1 MKLTGNTLLITG
13 GGTGIGLALAGALL
27 KEGNKVLICGRRENK
42 LREAQEQFP
51 NLQIKACDLTQE
63 KDRRILG
70 DWAVSNGVNILVNN
84 AGMQREV
91 NFKHGIEPLE
101 EGDNEIRCNLEGPVY
116 LTALLT
122 PHLMIQEEA
131 AIVNVSSGL
140 GFVPLAIMPL
150 YCATKAAL
158 HSFSIS
164 LRRQLAGT
172 AVKVFEV
179 IPPTVNTELDRGARA
194 KRGQKDLGIP
204 ASQVAAEVLKGLSE
218 DHWEIPVGQGAGL
231 MGAAKGD
238 FEQAF
243 NRMNGNFVF

>member
-1 MKLTGNTLLITG
+1 MKLSGNTILITG
-13 GGTGIGLALAGALL
+13 GGTGIGLALAEAFL
-27 KEGNKVLICGRRENK
+27 KRENRVLICGRRENK
-42 LREAQEQFP
+42 LREAQEKLP
-51 NLQIKACDLTQE
+51 NLLIKAGDLADE
-63 KDRRILG
+63 RDREHLA
-70 DWAVSNGVNILVNN
+70 DWAVFNKVNLLVNN

-91 NFKHGIEPLE
+91 NFKRGIEPLV
-101 EGDNEIRCNLEGPVY
+101 EGDNEIRCNLEGPIY

-140 GFVPLAIMPL
+140 GFVPLAIMPI
-150 YCATKAAL
+150 YCATKAAM

-164 LRRQLAGT
+164 LRRQLSRT
-172 AVKVFEV
+172 KVKVFEV

-204 ASQVAAEVLKGLSE
+204 AGQAADEIVKGLEE
-218 DHWEIPVGQGAGL
+218 DRPEIAVGQAGGL
-231 MGAAKGD
+231 MAAAKGD
-238 FEQAF
+238 FEAAF